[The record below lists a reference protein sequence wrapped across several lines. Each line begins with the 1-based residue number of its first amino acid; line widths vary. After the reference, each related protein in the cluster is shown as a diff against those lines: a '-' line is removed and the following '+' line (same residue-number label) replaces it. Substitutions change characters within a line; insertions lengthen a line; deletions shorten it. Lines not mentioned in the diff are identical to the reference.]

1 MEKIGFIGLGLMGG
15 EICSAILKNGYEATV
30 YDISEAGREKFADR
44 AKVATS
50 PLEVWKQSNII
61 CLSLPSSAEVDETVN
76 AFIDAGDA
84 KGKIIL
90 DLSSSYP
97 KNTRALYKKLTAVGA
112 NIADAGVMG
121 APASALLAKLYILF
135 GGDKELYDA
144 LQPLIKC
151 FSNRCPYL
159 GPSGAGHA
167 TKIITNF
174 MAMATVGIWA
184 EAFPLYEKLGY
195 SMDQLYEC
203 TLNTGLESGLFHFYV
218 PKMIHKTYDMA
229 FSLNFATKDMVY
241 CRNMFE
247 EFKAPAF
254 MLDGLIDMLRI
265 GIKDGRGKLD
275 YSTCIA
281 TMYDFLGLDNN
292 LAEK

>member
-1 MEKIGFIGLGLMGG
+1 MERVGFVGLGLMGG
-15 EICSAILKNGYEATV
+15 EICSAILKNGYEVTV
-30 YDISEAGREKFADR
+30 YDIYKTSRDKFAGK
-44 AKVATS
+44 AKVADNS
-50 PLEVWKQSNII
+50 IEVWKQSDII
-61 CLSLPSSAEVDETVN
+61 CLSLPSSIEVDETVS
-76 AFIDAGDA
+76 AFIDAGKA
-84 KGKIIL
+84 KGKIVL

-97 KNTRALYKKLTAVGA
+97 ANTRVLHKKLTAIGA
-112 NIADAGVMG
+112 NIADAGVMS
-121 APASALLAKLYILF
+121 APASALLGKLYILF
-135 GGDKELYDA
+135 GGDKELFDS

-151 FSNRCPYL
+151 FSNRCSYI
-159 GPSGAGHA
+159 GPSGSGHA
-167 TKIITNF
+167 TKIVMNF
-174 MAMATVGIWA
+174 MSMATVGIWA

-203 TLNTGLESGLFHFYV
+203 TLNTGMESGLLHFYV

-241 CRNMFE
+241 CRNLFE

-292 LAEK
+292 LG

>member
-1 MEKIGFIGLGLMGG
+1 MMEKIGFIGLGLMGR
-15 EICSAILKNGYEATV
+15 EICSAILNNGYEMTV
-30 YDISEAGREKFADR
+30 FDTFKASREEFEGR
-44 AKVATS
+44 AKVADD
-50 PLEVWKQSNII
+50 PVEVWKQSDII
-61 CLSLPSSAEVDETVN
+61 CLCLPSSVEVDLTVN
-76 AFIDAGDA
+76 AFIDAGNG
-84 KGKIIL
+84 KGKTVL

-97 KNTRALYKKLTAVGA
+97 ANTRALHERLKAIGA

-121 APASALLAKLYILF
+121 APASAALGKLYLLF
-135 GGDKELYDA
+135 GGDKELFDT
-144 LQPLIKC
+144 LQPLLNC
-151 FSNRCPYL
+151 LSTRCPYL
-159 GPSGAGHA
+159 GPSGSGHA
-167 TKIITNF
+167 TKIVMNF
-174 MAMATVGIWA
+174 MSMATVAVWA

-195 SMDQLYEC
+195 SMDQLFEC
-203 TLNTGLESGLFHFYV
+203 TLNTGLESRLFHFYV

-265 GIKDGRGKLD
+265 GIKDGRGKMD

-292 LAEK
+292 IH